1 MNKFNAKPA
10 NPPMSKVSFGNYGA
24 ASIFVPAAK
33 LGELINLLAHCKIV
47 TTEWIDG
54 CDYADVL
61 MERKVEIDLQ
71 AQAPISRDEYNAI
84 REAIKAEKEAAE
96 KEAAKYDH
104 GGLLIESE
112 DIGKLNHV

>member
-1 MNKFNAKPA
+1 MNKINAKPA
-10 NPPMSKVSFGNYGA
+10 NPPMSKVSFGNYGS
-24 ASIFVPAAK
+24 ASILVPAAK

-47 TTEWIDG
+47 TTEWVDG

-71 AQAPISRDEYNAI
+71 AQAPISRDEYDAI

-96 KEAAKYDH
+96 KEAANTTMV
-104 GGLLIESE
+104 G
-112 DIGKLNHV
+112 V